1 MIGAGKLRI
10 EIGQRFKLADARQAH
25 EALESRA
32 TIGASVLLP

>member
-1 MIGAGKLRI
+1 MIASGKLKV